1 MDRTP
6 DCGSGNAGSI
16 PAESTEKINSS
27 YVLVFIFYG
36 KIIGVYED
44 G

>member
-1 MDRTP
+1 
-6 DCGSGNAGSI
+6 
-16 PAESTEKINSS
+16 
-27 YVLVFIFYG
+27 VLVFIFYG